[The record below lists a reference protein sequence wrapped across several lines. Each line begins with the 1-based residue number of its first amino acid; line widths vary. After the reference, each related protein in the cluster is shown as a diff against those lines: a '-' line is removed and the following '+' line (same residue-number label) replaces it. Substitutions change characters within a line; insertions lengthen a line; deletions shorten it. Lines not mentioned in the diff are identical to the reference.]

1 MYIMETQLTASNYPS
16 WIKYTAAL
24 ISIIFHP
31 LFVGVMMAAYL
42 IYGHPDYFTGFY
54 AQEKMMKMLAVINNN
69 VFFPL
74 LVVVLLK
81 ALGFSDS
88 VLLKTQKERIVPYIA
103 SITFFFWTYHV
114 FKNQPETPR
123 VLVNMCRGMFFT
135 SAAALLLNNYFKIS
149 MHGMGVGGAA
159 GLMLFTVIDGS
170 LHSGL
175 PLIVTF
181 LGSGAVLSARK
192 VVSDHNWFELITG
205 FILGMISQLI
215 PLWF

>member
-1 MYIMETQLTASNYPS
+1 MNMEENIDNIGYPA
-16 WIKYTAAL
+16 WVRHAAQVVSVL
-24 ISIIFHP
+24 FHP

-54 AQEKMMKMLAVINNN
+54 AQEKMMKILAVINNN

-74 LVVVLLK
+74 LVVALLK
-81 ALGFSDS
+81 ALGFSKS

-135 SAAALLLNNYFKIS
+135 SAVALLLNNYFKIS
-149 MHGMGVGGAA
+149 MHAMGVGGAL
-159 GLMLFTVIDGS
+159 GLMLLILFDGT
-170 LHSGL
+170 LQTGL
-175 PLIVTF
+175 PLLVTV
-181 LGSGAVLSARK
+181 LITGAVLTARK
-192 VVSDHNWFELITG
+192 VVSDHNWFDLLTG
-205 FILGMISQLI
+205 LILGMLSQLI
-215 PLWF
+215 ALWV

>member
-1 MYIMETQLTASNYPS
+1 MNMEENIDNIRYPA
-16 WIKYTAAL
+16 WVRHAAQFVSVL
-24 ISIIFHP
+24 FHP

-54 AQEKMMKMLAVINNN
+54 AQEKMMKILAVINNN

-74 LVVVLLK
+74 LVVALLK
-81 ALGFSDS
+81 ALGFSKS

-135 SAAALLLNNYFKIS
+135 SAVALLLNNYFKIS
-149 MHGMGVGGAA
+149 MHAMGVGGAL
-159 GLMLFTVIDGS
+159 GLMLLILIDGT
-170 LHSGL
+170 LQTGL
-175 PLIVTF
+175 PLLVTV
-181 LGSGAVLSARK
+181 LMTGAVITARK
-192 VVSDHNWFELITG
+192 VVSDHNWFDLLAG
-205 FILGMISQLI
+205 LILGMLSQLI
-215 PLWF
+215 ALWV

>member
-1 MYIMETQLTASNYPS
+1 
-16 WIKYTAAL
+16 
-24 ISIIFHP
+24 
-31 LFVGVMMAAYL
+31 MAAYL

-54 AQEKMMKMLAVINNN
+54 VQEKMLKLLAVINNN

-114 FKNQPETPR
+114 FKNQPETPL

-149 MHGMGVGGAA
+149 MHGMGVGGAV

-181 LGSGAVLSARK
+181 LAAGAVLSARK

>member
-1 MYIMETQLTASNYPS
+1 MNMEENIDNIRYPA
-16 WIKYTAAL
+16 WVRHAAQVVSVL
-24 ISIIFHP
+24 FHP

-54 AQEKMMKMLAVINNN
+54 AQEKMMKILAVINNN

-74 LVVVLLK
+74 LVVALLK
-81 ALGFSDS
+81 ALGFSKS

-135 SAAALLLNNYFKIS
+135 SAVALLLNNYFKIS
-149 MHGMGVGGAA
+149 MHAMGVGGAL
-159 GLMLFTVIDGS
+159 GLMLLILFDGT
-170 LHSGL
+170 LQTGL
-175 PLIVTF
+175 PLLVTV
-181 LGSGAVLSARK
+181 LMTGAVITARK
-192 VVSDHNWFELITG
+192 VVSDHSWFDLLAG
-205 FILGMISQLI
+205 LILGMLSQLI
-215 PLWF
+215 ALWV

>member
-1 MYIMETQLTASNYPS
+1 MESKIVNDEPHVM
-16 WIKYTAAL
+16 IKHAA
-24 ISIIFHP
+24 SIISVVFHP

-42 IYGHPDYFTGFY
+42 IYGHPDYFAGFY
-54 AQEKMMKMLAVINNN
+54 PQEKLLKLLAVINKN

-81 ALGFSDS
+81 ALRFSDS

-114 FKNQPETPR
+114 FKNQPGTPL

-149 MHGMGVGGAA
+149 MHGMGVGGAV
-159 GLMLFTVIDGS
+159 GLMLFTLIDGT
-170 LHSGL
+170 LQTGT
-175 PLIVTF
+175 PLLLAF
-181 LGSGAVLSARK
+181 LIAGAVLTARK
-192 VVSDHNWFELITG
+192 VVSDHSWFDLLTG
-205 FILGMISQLI
+205 FILGMISQLLPI
-215 PLWF
+215 WF